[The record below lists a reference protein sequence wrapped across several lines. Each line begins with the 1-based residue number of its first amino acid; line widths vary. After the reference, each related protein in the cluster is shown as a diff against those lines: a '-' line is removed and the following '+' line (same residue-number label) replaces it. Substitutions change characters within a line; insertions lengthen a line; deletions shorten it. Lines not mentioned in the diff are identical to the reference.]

1 MTMLLTKHLFTIMLL
16 LSSAIPVQSHKHK
29 LYIAQHGHD
38 SVGANVAYSLR
49 EEASKSARYAVV
61 SESQADVRIEL
72 VSADE
77 GEARFSERGRSSAL
91 SFVFTVRSATCAEK
105 DWLFLKQGVYIV
117 GNERTTSVAK
127 GILSTL
133 DEALSN

>member
-127 GILSTL
+127 SILSTL